1 MNHFPAISVIDI
13 AALIIIGVN
22 LIIGLRRGLSGELA
36 GLIGT
41 IAAFGLGAYFLA
53 PFGAWLQDHTRL
65 GERPA
70 QALAFISVAVGVIVV
85 MILLRL
91 LLGKL
96 MKISFEPTI
105 DKVGGFTSG
114 LIRSCV
120 LVLIIV
126 VAIQM
131 CPNDYLNRKVG
142 EESVVGRAVVKYVM
156 PRLED
161 TKPVQELKTEAAAAV
176 EKLDEKI
183 RKP

>member
-13 AALIIIGVN
+13 AVLVIIGVN

-41 IAAFGLGAYFLA
+41 IAAFGIGAHFLS
-53 PFGAWLQDHTRL
+53 PFGAWLNNHTRL

-70 QALAFISVAVGVIVV
+70 QALAFISVAVGVIIV

-105 DKVGGFTSG
+105 DKIGGFASG
-114 LIRSCV
+114 LVRSCI

-126 VAIQM
+126 VSVLM
-131 CPNDYLNRKVG
+131 CPNDYLNRKFG
-142 EESVVGRAVVKYVM
+142 EESVVGRSVVKYVM
-156 PRLED
+156 PHVED
-161 TKPVQELKTEAAAAV
+161 KTAVEELKTEAAAAV
-176 EKLDEKI
+176 EKLDGKI
-183 RKP
+183 RKR

>member
-1 MNHFPAISVIDI
+1 MNHLPSVNVIDI
-13 AALIIIGVN
+13 AVLIIIGVN
-22 LIIGLRRGLSGELA
+22 LIIGIRRGLSGELA
-36 GLIGT
+36 ALVGT
-41 IAAFGLGAYFLA
+41 VAAFGLGAHLLS
-53 PFGAWLQDHTRL
+53 PFGAWLNGHTRL

-70 QALAFISVAVGVIVV
+70 QALAFISVAVGVIIV

-96 MKISFEPTI
+96 MKISFEPTL
-105 DKVGGFTSG
+105 DKIGGFAAG

-126 VAIQM
+126 VSVLM
-131 CPNDYLNRKVG
+131 CPNDYLNRKFG
-142 EESVVGRAVVKYVM
+142 EESVVGRSIAKYVM
-156 PRLED
+156 PRVED
-161 TKPVQELKTEAAAAV
+161 TKPAKEIKTEAAAAI